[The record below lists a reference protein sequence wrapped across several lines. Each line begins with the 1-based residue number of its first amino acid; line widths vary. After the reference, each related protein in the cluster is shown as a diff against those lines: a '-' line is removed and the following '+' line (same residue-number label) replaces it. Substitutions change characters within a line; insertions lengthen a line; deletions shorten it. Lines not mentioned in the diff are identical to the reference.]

1 MHFVLIFLPNK
12 TAVTS
17 NQSDVTAVLT
27 YQLLK
32 I

>member
-17 NQSDVTAVLT
+17 NQSDVTAVLRT
-27 YQLLK
+27 DY
-32 I
+32 